1 MRNRAEK
8 VTSGANEAEFRFG
21 ALGTRFTPSGH
32 GAKMT
37 SQDRDYFM
45 LRARQEDEAAQLSTS
60 RTVRCR
66 HEELGWAY
74 RMRLQFAGREDLV
87 VLRGPLIASS

>member
-1 MRNRAEK
+1 MSNRAEK
-8 VTSGANEAEFRFG
+8 VTSGANGSSRVRFG
-21 ALGTRFTPSGH
+21 ARSVCVSLH
-32 GAKMT
+32 GNGATMT
-37 SQDRDYFM
+37 AQDRDYFM
-45 LRARQEDEAAQLSTS
+45 LRARQEDEAAQSSTS

-87 VLRGPLIASS
+87 VQRG